1 MTKLHKQKINRL
13 FYGKWPYK
21 IECFLPKSSMIIRL
35 GPEKAR
41 LWATNHPEYAGWW
54 NVTPGQKGQV
64 LEFLDKV
71 EPFLNEELQIRT
83 EGGHFNIFCKHA
95 VLRDHIVQELEPW
108 IVDVQGPASE
118 EELAY
123 MLAAGGKK
131 IVCNKLPHQQYR
143 YKLHFKTSMT
153 ADSRSKFLSWSKNYK
168 ERIFIA
174 ESTHKWLEGKKHW
187 AQLPFMY
194 VEDSKTLSMFSLFL
208 GDNLRI
214 IEEYVLRSSINSS
227 LDQEI

>member
-1 MTKLHKQKINRL
+1 V
-13 FYGKWPYK
+13 
-21 IECFLPKSSMIIRL
+21 S
-35 GPEKAR
+35 
-41 LWATNHPEYAGWW
+41 
-54 NVTPGQKGQV
+54 PGQKANV

-71 EPFLNEELQIRT
+71 EPFLKEELQIRT
-83 EGGHFNIFCKHA
+83 EGGHFNIFCKHV
-95 VLRDHIVQELEPW
+95 VLRDHILQELNQW
-108 IVDVQGPASE
+108 VIDVQGPASE

-131 IVCNKLPHQQYR
+131 VVCNKLPHQQYR
-143 YKLHFKTSMT
+143 YKLHFKTNMP
-153 ADSRSKFLSWSKNYK
+153 ADSRSKFLSWSNNYK
-168 ERIFIA
+168 DRIFIA
-174 ESTHKWLEGKKHW
+174 ESTHKWLDGKKHW

-194 VEDSKTLSMFSLFL
+194 IEDSKTLSMFSLFL

>member
-21 IECFLPKSSMIIRL
+21 IECFLAKSSMIVRL

-54 NVTPGQKGQV
+54 NVPQSQKFQV
-64 LEFLDKV
+64 LEFLNKV

-95 VLRDHIVQELEPW
+95 VLRDHILQELEPW
-108 IVDVQGPASE
+108 IIEVWGPDND

-123 MLAAGGKK
+123 MLANGSKK
-131 IVCNKLPHQQYR
+131 IVCNKYPHDLYR
-143 YKLHFKTSMT
+143 YKIHFKTNMPID
-153 ADSRSKFLSWSKNYK
+153 ARAKFLNWTKNYLSS
-168 ERIFIA
+168 ISISDA
-174 ESTHKWLEGKKHW
+174 THQWLAGKHQW
-187 AQLPFMY
+187 AQMPFMY
-194 VEDSKTLSMFSLFL
+194 VKDEKTLSMFSLFL
-208 GDNLRI
+208 GNNLRI